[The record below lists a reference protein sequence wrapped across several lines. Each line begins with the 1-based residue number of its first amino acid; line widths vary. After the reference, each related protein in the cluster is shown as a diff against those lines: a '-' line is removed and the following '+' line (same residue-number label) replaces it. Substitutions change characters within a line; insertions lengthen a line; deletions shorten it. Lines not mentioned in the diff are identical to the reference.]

1 MLRMML
7 KSKVH
12 RATVTESDLNYE
24 GSITVDLALMEAAE
38 ILPFEQVMVSNL
50 NNGERFA
57 TYVIPG
63 EEGSGAVCLNGPTA
77 RKGVVGDRVIIFCY
91 AYYNEKEL
99 QQFKPIVVEVNDK
112 NQVTRIT
119 HKIGK

>member
-7 KSKVH
+7 KSKLH

-24 GSITVDLALMEAAE
+24 GSITIDLNLMEAAE

-50 NNGERFA
+50 NNGERFS

-63 EEGSGAVCLNGPTA
+63 KRGSGAVCLNGPTA
-77 RKGVVGDRVIIFCY
+77 RKGVVHDRVIIFCY
-91 AYYNEKEL
+91 AYYTEEEL
-99 QQFKPIVVEVNDK
+99 RRFKPIVVKVDEK
-112 NQVTRIT
+112 NRVTQIKHT
-119 HKIGK
+119 IK